1 MIMKKRFN
9 LNDVDCANCAAKMEE
24 RISRLPGVNSA
35 SISFMAQKLTLDCED
50 DKLDEILK
58 AAEAIIKDVDKEAS
72 IEY

>member
-1 MIMKKRFN
+1 MKKRFN

-24 RISRLPGVNSA
+24 GIKKLPGVNNA
-35 SISFMAQKLTLDCED
+35 SISFMAQKLTLDYEE

-58 AAEAIIKDVDKEAS
+58 AAEKIIKDIDEEAS